1 MKSLHKFPVSGEKCK
16 ESFKIPPRK
25 SNLLA
30 METFLRSLEQLIYFY
45 RSHHGVVI
53 DRLWG
58 RT

>member
-1 MKSLHKFPVSGEKCK
+1 VEKNARKSSKY
-16 ESFKIPPRK
+16 IPPRK

-30 METFLRSLEQLIYFY
+30 METFLRSLEQLMYFY